1 MSIAY
6 TSSMPVRTGRAIEPQ
21 NAAPSDE
28 ALIERISAGDQA
40 ALRTLADRHY
50 RHIYRFVMRF
60 VRDHEIAEDVVND
73 TLFAAWKQA
82 SRFESR
88 SSVATWLMAIA
99 RYKALTARS
108 RQRIPTEP
116 LDDDPELYVDPADR
130 PDELAVRED
139 VSRDLRRCVKALPV
153 EQGLLIDL
161 VYYREKSVKEAAAI
175 AGIPVNT
182 AKTRLFLGRRKLA
195 AMLAA
200 GDHGSLPNPEQR
212 PV

>member
-6 TSSMPVRTGRAIEPQ
+6 TSSMPGRTGRVIQPQ

-28 ALIERISAGDQA
+28 TLIERISAGDQS

-60 VRDHEIAEDVVND
+60 VRDHEIAEAVVND

-82 SRFESR
+82 PRFESR

-99 RYKALTARS
+99 RYKALNACNR
-108 RQRIPTEP
+108 PKLATEP
-116 LDDDPELYVDPADR
+116 LDDDPEVYVDPADR
-130 PDELAVRED
+130 PDERAARED
-139 VSRDLRRCVKALPV
+139 LSRDLQRCVKALPI

-175 AGIPVNT
+175 AGIPLNT
-182 AKTRLFLGRRKLA
+182 AKTRLFHGRKKLA
-195 AMLAA
+195 DMLAA
-200 GDHGSLPNPEQR
+200 GDHGSLPNLA
-212 PV
+212 